1 MPETYEI
8 GLQNAQ
14 KRLLKHAG
22 TAFEI
27 LQIRFHDKPKSFSLY
42 NKGRMEMYQKRER
55 SCIRK
60 GRRMCEKRDGL
71 WPKDE
76 RSLVEREVEFG

>member
-14 KRLLKHAG
+14 KRLWKHTG
-22 TAFEI
+22 TAFET
-27 LQIRFHDKPKSFSLY
+27 LQIRFHDKPKGFSLY
-42 NKGRMEMYQKRER
+42 NKGRMEMCEKRER

-60 GRRMCEKRDGL
+60 GRRMCGKYDG
-71 WPKDE
+71 
-76 RSLVEREVEFG
+76 V